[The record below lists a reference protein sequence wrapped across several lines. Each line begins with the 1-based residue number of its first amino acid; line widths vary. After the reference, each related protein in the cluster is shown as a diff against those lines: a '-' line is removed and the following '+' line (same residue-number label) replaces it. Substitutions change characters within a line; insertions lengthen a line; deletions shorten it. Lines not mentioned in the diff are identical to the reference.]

1 MYKTQK
7 EELELI
13 SVYEKLHSMGVKIP
27 LEHLEQTFKIQNLT
41 TKDTSVNIEQNQRKT
56 IKPLPLNNK
65 SLPLDNIDHALQSD
79 EFLNSLDKSENDI
92 KAIVAKVINNSN
104 SYEQALD
111 LLYENYEDMD
121 LLALEDELS
130 LVIANATI
138 KGKDNAY

>member
-1 MYKTQK
+1 
-7 EELELI
+7 
-13 SVYEKLHSMGVKIP
+13 MGVKIP

-65 SLPLDNIDHALQSD
+65 SLPLDNIDKALQSD
-79 EFLNSLDKSENDI
+79 EFLNSLNKSENDI

-138 KGKDNAY
+138 KGKAYGH